1 MCHCFTSFL
10 NIPHHLQC
18 FSATKE
24 LWSHQMMDDA
34 PLVATAWPAQIQ
46 NVTQKRQQ
54 LSQLLPW
61 LCSLADVLLLSY

>member
-1 MCHCFTSFL
+1 
-10 NIPHHLQC
+10 
-18 FSATKE
+18 
-24 LWSHQMMDDA
+24 MMDDA
-34 PLVATAWPAQIQ
+34 PLVATAQAAQVQ